1 MTVGTNP
8 LKYPLAAVTVLFRP
22 FPFEAGNV
30 VAALS
35 ALEGIFLIYL
45 MVKEWAR
52 LRSLGRM
59 MRRSPYVAYCVGVVL
74 MFIYAFSALSN
85 FGILARQRVQ
95 VLPFFLVL
103 LCLPRW
109 EPEGLTTMEALAERD
124 APAPEIR
131 DDRAPPAY
139 SDLATPTDPYAD
151 FDAGADPYERFLPG
165 PPTR

>member
-1 MTVGTNP
+1 
-8 LKYPLAAVTVLFRP
+8 
-22 FPFEAGNV
+22 
-30 VAALS
+30 
-35 ALEGIFLIYL
+35 

-74 MFIYAFSALSN
+74 MFVYAFSALSN

-124 APAPEIR
+124 APAPEPRGGSPTLGVQARTTSSRPGR
-131 DDRAPPAY
+131 DHRV
-139 SDLATPTDPYAD
+139 
-151 FDAGADPYERFLPG
+151 GGPG
-165 PPTR
+165 RNRS